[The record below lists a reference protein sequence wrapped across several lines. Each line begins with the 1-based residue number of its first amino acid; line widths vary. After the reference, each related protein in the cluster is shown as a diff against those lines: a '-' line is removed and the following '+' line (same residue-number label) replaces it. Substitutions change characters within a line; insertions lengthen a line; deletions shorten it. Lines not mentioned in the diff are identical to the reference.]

1 VNSEPIKIDLSVR
14 RLKMFV
20 CERALPLWASAGFD
34 ENAGCFEER
43 LDFSGAPIRNCSRRL
58 MVQARQ
64 IVVYARASL
73 QNWHIDKQQCAH
85 RAFEAVCRTYRSP
98 DGDPGWAFSLL
109 PGGRL
114 DSTRDL
120 YAHAFVLY
128 MLACV
133 YKLTSDPDV
142 LALADATLL
151 DIDRIFSAE
160 NGQSY
165 LSKVPGPIDV
175 REQNPHMHLFEGLL
189 ALADASGAERYI
201 ARARLLIDHFDKVLA
216 DPSTG
221 AVREVF
227 DANWRP
233 LKPSGENLVEP
244 GHQMEWVWLLQEWER
259 LTGSPVSERVQRL
272 CTHATSFGIDAM
284 QGFVRGLVKEG
295 GEVASNALRVWPQT
309 ETIRALCRVDP
320 KGVVWPGLASR
331 VTETLFSKHLPA
343 HLNGG
348 WIDQISE
355 AGEVTIDFMPAS
367 TLYHLV
373 GAAIDGASAC
383 LTDPS

>member
-1 VNSEPIKIDLSVR
+1 
-14 RLKMFV
+14 
-20 CERALPLWASAGFD
+20 
-34 ENAGCFEER
+34 
-43 LDFSGAPIRNCSRRL
+43 
-58 MVQARQ
+58 
-64 IVVYARASL
+64 
-73 QNWHIDKQQCAH
+73 
-85 RAFEAVCRTYRSP
+85 
-98 DGDPGWAFSLL
+98 
-109 PGGRL
+109 
-114 DSTRDL
+114 
-120 YAHAFVLY
+120 

-133 YKLTSDPDV
+133 HKLTSDPDV

-151 DIDRIFSAE
+151 DIDRIFSAD

-189 ALADASGAERYI
+189 ALADTSGAERYI
-201 ARARLLIDHFDKVLA
+201 ARARVLIDHFDKVLA

-233 LKPSGENLVEP
+233 LKPPGENVVEP
-244 GHQMEWVWLLQEWER
+244 GHQMEWAWLLQEWER
-259 LTGSPVSERVQRL
+259 LTGSSVSERVQRL
-272 CTHATSFGIDAM
+272 CAHATSFGIDALEH
-284 QGFVRGLVKEG
+284 FVRGSVREDGK
-295 GEVASNALRVWPQT
+295 VVSNALRVWPQT

-320 KGVVWPGLASR
+320 KGVLWPALASR
-331 VTETLFSKHLPA
+331 VTETLFTKHLPL

-355 AGEVTIDFMPAS
+355 SGDAAVEFMPAS

-373 GAAIDGASAC
+373 GAAIDGSVAC
-383 LTDPS
+383 PDQVVVRS